1 MPRPADRA
9 AGDRG
14 IRPANSDG
22 FGTGRQSDAWTMK
35 GATPCI
41 RPEKQMPDHN
51 EVTHRAG
58 FVALVGLPNVGK
70 STLLNRLMGARM
82 SIVTPKA
89 QTTRRRLLGIYSDDM
104 HQAVFVDTPG
114 RLEPR
119 YLLQEA
125 MRAEVTKAVDDADV
139 LVYVVDAGF
148 TESLADALDFHRP
161 RGIPCILCLNKV
173 DRVSAERSATIQ
185 GELND
190 AGWDVVVPTVAT
202 TGKGNEE
209 LRGTVLAVLPQ
220 SPPYYPADELSTAPL
235 RYFAAEFVREACFD
249 KLGQELPYSIEVMVD
264 EFKERGDRPTYIAA
278 RLFVERESQKGMVIG
293 DGGKKIREIGSA
305 ARQRI
310 EEFLEHRVYLD
321 LRVKVLPKWRKR
333 ANHLKRLGYTSLP

>member
-1 MPRPADRA
+1 MVEGATESRSPHEP
-9 AGDRG
+9 
-14 IRPANSDG
+14 S
-22 FGTGRQSDAWTMK
+22 TQGRQQPVNH
-35 GATPCI
+35 G
-41 RPEKQMPDHN
+41 N
-51 EVTHRAG
+51 GGYRAG

-70 STLLNRLMGARM
+70 STLLNRLMGTRM

-89 QTTRRRLLGIYSDDM
+89 QTTRRRLLGIYSDES
-104 HQAVFVDTPG
+104 HQAIFVDTPG

-125 MRAEVTKAVDDADV
+125 MRAEATRAVDDADV
-139 LVYVVDAGF
+139 LVYVVDAGYAD
-148 TESLADALDFHRP
+148 SLADALAFKRP
-161 RGIPCILCLNKV
+161 NGIACLLCLNKV
-173 DRVSAERSATIQ
+173 DRVSDARSATLLD
-185 GELND
+185 ELNG
-190 AGWDVVVPTVAT
+190 AGWETVIPTVAT
-202 TGKGNEE
+202 AGKGIEA
-209 LRGTVLAVLPQ
+209 LRRTVLAELPV

-264 EFKERGDRPTYIAA
+264 EFKERGGDRPTYIAA

-293 DGGKKIREIGSA
+293 DGGTKIREIGSA

-321 LRVKVLPKWRKR
+321 LRVRVLPKWRKR
-333 ANHLKRLGYTSLP
+333 ADHLKRLGYNSLQ

>member
-1 MPRPADRA
+1 VNH
-9 AGDRG
+9 GNG
-14 IRPANSDG
+14 G
-22 FGTGRQSDAWTMK
+22 Y
-35 GATPCI
+35 
-41 RPEKQMPDHN
+41 
-51 EVTHRAG
+51 RAG

-70 STLLNRLMGARM
+70 STLLNRLMGTRM

-89 QTTRRRLLGIYSDDM
+89 QTTRRRLLGIYSDES
-104 HQAVFVDTPG
+104 HQAIFVDTPG

-125 MRAEVTKAVDDADV
+125 MRAEATRAVDDADV
-139 LVYVVDAGF
+139 LVYVVDAGYAD
-148 TESLADALDFHRP
+148 SLADALAFKRP
-161 RGIPCILCLNKV
+161 NGIACLLCLNKV
-173 DRVSAERSATIQ
+173 DRVSDARSATLLD
-185 GELND
+185 ELNG
-190 AGWDVVVPTVAT
+190 AGWETVIPTVAT
-202 TGKGNEE
+202 AGKGIEA
-209 LRGTVLAVLPQ
+209 LRRTVLAELPV

-264 EFKERGDRPTYIAA
+264 EFKERGGDRPTYIAA

-293 DGGKKIREIGSA
+293 DGGTKIREIGSA

-321 LRVKVLPKWRKR
+321 LRVRVLPKWRKR
-333 ANHLKRLGYTSLP
+333 ADHLKRLGYNSLQ